1 MDELTAAGIT
11 DPDLRASYEECKRLN
26 ALHGKTYYLAT
37 LLLPKAKRPF
47 VHALYGFARYA
58 DEIVD
63 DLASE
68 LSVEEKAEVL
78 SKWGNGV
85 LADLKKGISQD
96 HVGRAL
102 IDTVKRFDI
111 PHEHFEA
118 FLHSMT
124 MDLTVQEYE
133 SYEDLLEYVYGSAA
147 VIGLEMVPILGPLH
161 NDAFEAAKKLG
172 IAFQL
177 ANFIRDVDEDLD
189 RGRVYLPL
197 KELGQFGVTREM
209 LEERVLDLPMRE
221 ADVAIRMKEPS
232 QADLIRKRLMGVRM
246 RLYASPDYLA
256 KHGTPER
263 IEDVAQH
270 RLICQNPTAHQVGAG
285 AMLVA
290 HLMSYEP
297 RSTLKVNNYFGVLQ
311 GVLSNLGV
319 GVLPDYLTQDFPNL
333 SRVMPEV
340 ESAEVP
346 VFLAYPEELRHSKR
360 VSAFRDFVQ
369 EEIISYRKQLK
380 DQAVS

>member
-1 MDELTAAGIT
+1 VDELAAAGIA
-11 DPDLRASYEECKRLN
+11 DPDLRASYAECKRLN
-26 ALHGKTYYLAT
+26 ALHGKTYFLAT

-68 LSVEEKAEVL
+68 LSVEEKAQAL
-78 SKWGNGV
+78 STWGNTV
-85 LADLKKGISQD
+85 LADLKKGTSDD

-133 SYEDLLEYVYGSAA
+133 TYEDLLEYVYGSAA

-189 RGRVYLPL
+189 RGRVYLPI
-197 KELGQFGVTREM
+197 KELAQFGVTREM
-209 LEERVLDLPMRE
+209 LEERVLTPEIIE
-221 ADVAIRMKEPS
+221 ALKFQIARVRRLQAEAAPGIAMLEATSRPCIQAASTLYCGIVDEVEKIGYDIFNQRAKTSTARRLRVAGAAFM
-232 QADLIRKRLMGVRM
+232 KRLIV
-246 RLYASPDYLA
+246 
-256 KHGTPER
+256 
-263 IEDVAQH
+263 
-270 RLICQNPTAHQVGAG
+270 
-285 AMLVA
+285 
-290 HLMSYEP
+290 
-297 RSTLKVNNYFGVLQ
+297 
-311 GVLSNLGV
+311 
-319 GVLPDYLTQDFPNL
+319 
-333 SRVMPEV
+333 SR
-340 ESAEVP
+340 
-346 VFLAYPEELRHSKR
+346 
-360 VSAFRDFVQ
+360 
-369 EEIISYRKQLK
+369 
-380 DQAVS
+380 

>member
-85 LADLKKGISQD
+85 LADLKKGTSQD

-102 IDTVKRFDI
+102 IDTVNRFDI
-111 PHEHFEA
+111 PHQHFEA

-133 SYEDLLEYVYGSAA
+133 TYEDLLEYVYGSAA

-177 ANFIRDVDEDLD
+177 ANFIRDVVEDLD
-189 RGRVYLPL
+189 RGRVYVPM
-197 KELGQFGVTREM
+197 KELAQFGVTREM
-209 LEERVLDLPMRE
+209 LEERVL
-221 ADVAIRMKEPS
+221 
-232 QADLIRKRLMGVRM
+232 
-246 RLYASPDYLA
+246 
-256 KHGTPER
+256 TPEI
-263 IEDVAQH
+263 IEALKFQIARVRQ
-270 RLICQNPTAHQVGAG
+270 LQNEAAAG
-285 AMLVA
+285 IAML
-290 HLMSYEP
+290 EP
-297 RSTLKVNNYFGVLQ
+297 T
-311 GVLSNLGV
+311 
-319 GVLPDYLTQDFPNL
+319 
-333 SRVMPEV
+333 SRPCIEAASSLYCGIVDEV
-340 ESAEVP
+340 EKIGYDIFNQRAKTSTPRRIRVAGTA
-346 VFLAYPEELRHSKR
+346 FIKR
-360 VSAFRDFVQ
+360 RF
-369 EEIISYRKQLK
+369 ISR
-380 DQAVS
+380 

>member
-11 DPDLRASYEECKRLN
+11 DPDLRASYAECKRLN
-26 ALHGKTYYLAT
+26 ALHGKTYFLAT

-68 LSVEEKAEVL
+68 LSVEEKAEAL
-78 SKWGNGV
+78 STWGNTV
-85 LADLKKGISQD
+85 LADLERGTSDD

-133 SYEDLLEYVYGSAA
+133 TYEDLLEYVYGSAA

-161 NDAFEAAKKLG
+161 NDAYGAAKKLG

-189 RGRVYLPL
+189 RGRVYLPI
-197 KELGQFGVTREM
+197 KELSQFGVTREM
-209 LEERVLDLPMRE
+209 LEERVL
-221 ADVAIRMKEPS
+221 
-232 QADLIRKRLMGVRM
+232 
-246 RLYASPDYLA
+246 
-256 KHGTPER
+256 TPEIVEALKFQIAR
-263 IEDVAQH
+263 VRQLQAEAAPGIAMLEASSRPCIQAASTLYCGIVDEVEKIGYDIFNQRAKTS
-270 RLICQNPTAHQVGAG
+270 TARRVRVAG
-285 AMLVA
+285 AAFM
-290 HLMSYEP
+290 
-297 RSTLKVNNYFGVLQ
+297 
-311 GVLSNLGV
+311 
-319 GVLPDYLTQDFPNL
+319 
-333 SRVMPEV
+333 
-340 ESAEVP
+340 
-346 VFLAYPEELRHSKR
+346 KR
-360 VSAFRDFVQ
+360 V
-369 EEIISYRKQLK
+369 L
-380 DQAVS
+380 VSR

>member
-1 MDELTAAGIT
+1 VDELTAAGIT

-26 ALHGKTYYLAT
+26 ALHGKTYFLAT

-68 LSVEEKAEVL
+68 LSIEEKAQAL
-78 SKWGNGV
+78 STWGNGV
-85 LADLKKGISQD
+85 LSDLKKGTSQD

-102 IDTVKRFDI
+102 IDTVQRFDI

-133 SYEDLLEYVYGSAA
+133 TYEDLLEYVYGSAA

-172 IAFQL
+172 MAFQL

-189 RGRVYLPL
+189 RSRVYLPI
-197 KELGQFGVTREM
+197 KELAQFGVTREM
-209 LEERVLDLPMRE
+209 LEERAL
-221 ADVAIRMKEPS
+221 
-232 QADLIRKRLMGVRM
+232 
-246 RLYASPDYLA
+246 
-256 KHGTPER
+256 TPEI
-263 IEDVAQH
+263 IEALKFQIARVRQLQSEAAPG
-270 RLICQNPTAHQVGAG
+270 I
-285 AMLVA
+285 AML
-290 HLMSYEP
+290 EP
-297 RSTLKVNNYFGVLQ
+297 TSRPCIEAASTLYCGIV
-311 GVLSNLGV
+311 
-319 GVLPDYLTQDFPNL
+319 D
-333 SRVMPEV
+333 EV
-340 ESAEVP
+340 EKIGYDIFNHRAKT
-346 VFLAYPEELRHSKR
+346 SKVRRIR
-360 VSAFRDFVQ
+360 VAGSAFIKRQ
-369 EEIISYRKQLK
+369 LISR
-380 DQAVS
+380 

>member
-1 MDELTAAGIT
+1 VDELTAAGIT
-11 DPDLRASYEECKRLN
+11 DSDLRASYEECKRLN
-26 ALHGKTYYLAT
+26 ALHGKTYFLAT

-68 LSVEEKAEVL
+68 LSIEEKAEAL
-78 SKWGNGV
+78 SNWGNGV
-85 LADLKKGISQD
+85 LADLKKGTSDD

-133 SYEDLLEYVYGSAA
+133 TYEDLLEYVYGSAA

-189 RGRVYLPL
+189 RGRVYLPI
-197 KELGQFGVTREM
+197 KELAQFGVTREM
-209 LEERVLDLPMRE
+209 LEERVL
-221 ADVAIRMKEPS
+221 
-232 QADLIRKRLMGVRM
+232 
-246 RLYASPDYLA
+246 
-256 KHGTPER
+256 TPEIVEALKFQIAR
-263 IEDVAQH
+263 VRQLQAEATPGITMLEASSRPCIEA
-270 RLICQNPTAHQVGAG
+270 A
-285 AMLVA
+285 
-290 HLMSYEP
+290 
-297 RSTLKVNNYFGVLQ
+297 STLYCGIV
-311 GVLSNLGV
+311 
-319 GVLPDYLTQDFPNL
+319 D
-333 SRVMPEV
+333 EV
-340 ESAEVP
+340 EKIGYDIFNQRAKTSTGRRIRVAGTA
-346 VFLAYPEELRHSKR
+346 FIKR
-360 VSAFRDFVQ
+360 Q
-369 EEIISYRKQLK
+369 LISR
-380 DQAVS
+380 

>member
-26 ALHGKTYYLAT
+26 ALHGKTYFLAT

-68 LSVEEKAEVL
+68 LSVKEKAEVL
-78 SKWGNGV
+78 STWGNGV
-85 LADLKKGISQD
+85 LADLKKGSSQD

-102 IDTVKRFDI
+102 IDTVNRFNI

-133 SYEDLLEYVYGSAA
+133 SYEDLIEYVYGSAA
-147 VIGLEMVPILGPLH
+147 VIGLQMVPILGPLH
-161 NDAFEAAKKLG
+161 NDAFAAAEKLG

-209 LEERVLDLPMRE
+209 LEERVLTPEIIE
-221 ADVAIRMKEPS
+221 ALKFQIARVRQLQAEAAAGIKMLEPS
-232 QADLIRKRLMGVRM
+232 SRPCIDA
-246 RLYASPDYLA
+246 A
-256 KHGTPER
+256 
-263 IEDVAQH
+263 
-270 RLICQNPTAHQVGAG
+270 
-285 AMLVA
+285 
-290 HLMSYEP
+290 
-297 RSTLKVNNYFGVLQ
+297 STLYCGIV
-311 GVLSNLGV
+311 
-319 GVLPDYLTQDFPNL
+319 D
-333 SRVMPEV
+333 EV
-340 ESAEVP
+340 EKIGYDIFNHRAKTSTARRIRVAGGAF
-346 VFLAYPEELRHSKR
+346 VKRHL
-360 VSAFRDFVQ
+360 
-369 EEIISYRKQLK
+369 ISR
-380 DQAVS
+380 